1 MGACPGSRKSYL
13 RSDTEPK
20 TELNYQT
27 HHYPR
32 RKPRGTNPDGM
43 STTEALRT
51 QLDALQTEFH
61 KIEAEN
67 RKLKDRN
74 PQGAEALELERELT
88 ETQAENVRL
97 AQLLSEAQSNA
108 SSDSEKS
115 GEGLPEAHVRI
126 SELETETEELRRQLA
141 EKSTQLVDS
150 AEALERATQEVERAE
165 AYRCELEGS
174 SSEARREAELEL
186 YRAVA
191 VETRKWEKREERL
204 VRRVEELESHTT
216 TEQTPGAAGVGGIGA
231 GGAGVVGVG
240 EEEIRQQLETAAP
253 LERHTERYVPAL
265 GGGEALSQVLLHKSA
280 AVAPCRE
287 LSPRHKRGVHWE
299 PKESSAG
306 GMGSGSLN
314 LEAPEFRTPP
324 FPD

>member
-1 MGACPGSRKSYL
+1 M
-13 RSDTEPK
+13 
-20 TELNYQT
+20 
-27 HHYPR
+27 
-32 RKPRGTNPDGM
+32 
-43 STTEALRT
+43 

-67 RKLKDRN
+67 RKLKDQN

-97 AQLLSEAQSNA
+97 VQLLSEAQSNA

-115 GEGLPEAHVRI
+115 GEGLPEAHARI

-141 EKSTQLVDS
+141 EKSTQLVNA
-150 AEALERATQEVERAE
+150 AEALECATQEVERVE
-165 AYRCELEGS
+165 AYRCELEGA
-174 SSEARREAELEL
+174 SSEVRREAELEL

-191 VETRKWEKREERL
+191 AETRKWEKREERL
-204 VRRVEELESHTT
+204 VWRVEELESHTT
-216 TEQTPGAAGVGGIGA
+216 TEQTPGAGGAGVGG
-231 GGAGVVGVG
+231 VD
-240 EEEIRQQLETAAP
+240 EEEIRQQLEAAAP
-253 LERHTERYVPAL
+253 LERHTERYVPAQ

-287 LSPRHKRGVHWE
+287 LSPRHKRGVHWD
-299 PKESSAG
+299 PKESSVG

-314 LEAPEFRTPP
+314 LEAPELMPHTEHHPSQSSGVLPSTTPP
-324 FPD
+324 VAASIARPPLTTSHTASGHGEAVVPVPTLAAAPLDALPCL